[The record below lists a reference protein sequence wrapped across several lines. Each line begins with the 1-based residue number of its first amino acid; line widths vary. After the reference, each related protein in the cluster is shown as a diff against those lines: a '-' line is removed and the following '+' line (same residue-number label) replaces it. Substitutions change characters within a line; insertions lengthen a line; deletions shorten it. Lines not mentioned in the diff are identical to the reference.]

1 VPLTAL
7 QSQMRHADVK
17 TTLRIY
23 SHVIPQSQRDMMEN
37 VSVSQSLPGIITLP
51 KRGAK

>member
-7 QSQMRHADVK
+7 QIQMRHADVK

-23 SHVIPQSQRDMMEN
+23 SHVIPQSQRGVMKN
-37 VSVSQSLPGIITLP
+37 LGINPIITNIHYLI
-51 KRGAK
+51 